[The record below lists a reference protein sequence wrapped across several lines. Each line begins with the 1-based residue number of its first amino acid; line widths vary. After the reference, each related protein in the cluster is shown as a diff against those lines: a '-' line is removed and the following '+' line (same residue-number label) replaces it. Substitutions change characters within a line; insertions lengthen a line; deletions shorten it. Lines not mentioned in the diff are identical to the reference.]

1 MSTLTTIPK
10 EHIDNFFVS
19 LSDAVIFFHKE
30 LCPHCKNME
39 KVLIKFSG
47 KAPSVEIFSI
57 NSEAH
62 PELMEKLSF
71 ERVPTLVFVRN
82 GEVVKVHSGLMNP
95 RELKALHASL

>member
-1 MSTLTTIPK
+1 MSTITSIPK
-10 EHIDNFFVS
+10 EHLDNFFAS
-19 LSDAVIFFHKE
+19 LSDAILFFHKE

-39 KVLIKFSG
+39 KVLIKFSA

-57 NSEAH
+57 DSESH
-62 PELMEKLSF
+62 PELMEKLTF

-82 GEVVKVHSGLMNP
+82 GEVIKVHSGLMNP

>member
-1 MSTLTTIPK
+1 MSTITSIPK
-10 EHIDNFFVS
+10 EHLDNFFAA
-19 LSDAVIFFHKE
+19 LSDAILFFHKE

-39 KVLIKFSG
+39 KVLIKFSA

-57 NSEAH
+57 DSEIH
-62 PELMEKLSF
+62 PELMKKLSF

-95 RELKALHASL
+95 RELKTLHASL